1 VTETDPPASRRPVG
15 REAEDGTLAQAAAVL
30 ARQDRIPIW
39 SLPASYLV
47 IIGIGYFFTF
57 YDIADIGY
65 GMPAISKQFHLSGSD
80 VTFVALSVGLVG
92 YAVGSIVIGGL
103 SDHFGRLRILLIT
116 MALTGLGSF
125 LDATATGEV
134 TLSIWRF
141 VTGMG
146 VGADLNLVS
155 TYLGELAPAAKRGRI
170 ANLTFLVGILG
181 QAVTPFVALGL
192 VPHYAI
198 GWRLLFVIG
207 GVIATIGFVARF
219 RLPESPRWLAL
230 HGRVDEAEAIVARM
244 ETAAIAKG
252 VELPEPHE
260 EVVSL
265 QRNTVAFK
273 DLLVQPYLGRVV
285 LLLCMWFMWYIG
297 NYGFLGDAATLFS
310 THGQPI
316 GSSILFLGIGAIGYP
331 VGALVMAFL
340 ADQVERKLLIF
351 GSTVVWLAGMLVVGT
366 LANEGV
372 LILGSFLASFALG
385 LFLQVAYTYTAE
397 SFPTRA
403 RSSGFALSDG
413 IGHGGGALGALVLP
427 TVVASAS
434 FFVGFAGIGVTGLIA
449 GLIAL
454 LGPRVSGR
462 RLEQVSS

>member
-1 VTETDPPASRRPVG
+1 METVTETGSPVPG
-15 REAEDGTLAQAAAVL
+15 REEGNGASAHAAAAL
-30 ARQDRIPIW
+30 ARLDRIPIW
-39 SLPASYLV
+39 SLPNSYLV
-47 IIGIGYFFTF
+47 IIGLGYFFTF

-92 YAVGSIVIGGL
+92 YAVGSIIIGGL
-103 SDHFGRLRILLIT
+103 SDRYGRLRILLIT
-116 MALTGLGSF
+116 MAITGLGSF
-125 LDATATGEV
+125 LDATATGV
-134 TLSIWRF
+134 ITLSIWRF
-141 VTGMG
+141 LTGMG

-155 TYLGELAPAAKRGRI
+155 TYLGEIAPAAKRGRI

-181 QAVTPFVALGL
+181 QAVTPFVALAL
-192 VPHYAI
+192 VPHFEI

-230 HGRVDEAEAIVARM
+230 HGRVEEAEVTIARM
-244 ETAAIAKG
+244 EAAAVAKG
-252 VELPEPHE
+252 VELSEPQ
-260 EVVSL
+260 EVDVSL

-285 LLLCMWFMWYIG
+285 MLLCMWFMWYIG

-310 THGQPI
+310 AHGQPI

-331 VGALVMAFL
+331 VGAVVMAFL
-340 ADQVERKLLIF
+340 ADRVERKLLIF
-351 GSTVVWLAGMLVVGT
+351 GSTVVWLVGMLVVGT
-366 LANEGV
+366 LASEAV

-397 SFPTRA
+397 NFPTRA
-403 RSSGFALSDG
+403 RASGFALSDG
-413 IGHGGGALGALVLP
+413 LGHGGGALGALVLP

-434 FFVGFAGIGVTGLIA
+434 FFVGFAGIGVTGVIA

-462 RLEQVSS
+462 RLEHVSS